1 VPNNLTN
8 LFIMDSEWTVKNGS
22 EEPQDIANGGD
33 NHAVRNVNGT
43 GAYTLV
49 SRVVDEK
56 TVLKANPDYWG
67 KGTYPLQ
74 VSEIIYTPISAAA
87 TRVAALLSGE
97 VDFIQDVPVQDLA
110 RVDKDDKLKVIKAP
124 QNRTIFFGMN
134 VGDADLKT
142 DNVDGKNPF
151 ADKRVREAMNMAIDR
166 EAIQKVVMRGQSQP
180 TGVIMPP
187 FVNGWTEQLDAYPP
201 ADVGKAK
208 AMMSDA
214 GYADGFTVALNCP
227 NDRYINDEAICQA
240 AVGMFGRIG
249 IKVSLDAKPKA
260 QHFPLIKKKETDFYM
275 LGWGVPTYDSEY
287 IFNFLAHTTTDKLG
301 SWNGTRYSNADLDA
315 KIEMLASETNLDK
328 RNATIGE
335 IWNTV
340 QAETIYLPIHH
351 QILNWG
357 MKNKVDFPVS
367 PSDQPHFKYMKL
379 N

>member
-1 VPNNLTN
+1 
-8 LFIMDSEWTVKNGS
+8 MDSDWTVKNGS

-166 EAIQKVVMRGQSQP
+166 EAIQKVSHSQ
-180 TGVIMPP
+180 
-187 FVNGWTEQLDAYPP
+187 
-201 ADVGKAK
+201 
-208 AMMSDA
+208 
-214 GYADGFTVALNCP
+214 
-227 NDRYINDEAICQA
+227 R
-240 AVGMFGRIG
+240 
-249 IKVSLDAKPKA
+249 
-260 QHFPLIKKKETDFYM
+260 
-275 LGWGVPTYDSEY
+275 
-287 IFNFLAHTTTDKLG
+287 
-301 SWNGTRYSNADLDA
+301 
-315 KIEMLASETNLDK
+315 ASSCRHL
-328 RNATIGE
+328 
-335 IWNTV
+335 
-340 QAETIYLPIHH
+340 
-351 QILNWG
+351 
-357 MKNKVDFPVS
+357 
-367 PSDQPHFKYMKL
+367 
-379 N
+379 